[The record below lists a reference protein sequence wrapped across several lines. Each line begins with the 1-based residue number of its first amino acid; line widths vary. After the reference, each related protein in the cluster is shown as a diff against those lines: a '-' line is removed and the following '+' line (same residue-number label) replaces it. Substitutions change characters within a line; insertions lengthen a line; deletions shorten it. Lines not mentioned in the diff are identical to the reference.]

1 MRIIDCEQGTEE
13 WLKCRLGVPTS
24 SNFKKILTPTGLE
37 SKQAEG
43 YMNLLLAEI
52 ITGEVDGMEPN
63 GWMQRGTE
71 TEPVARSWYEMAHN
85 VDVKQVGFVMA
96 DGYGASPDGLV
107 GDDGLVEIK
116 VPAPQNQVA
125 NLLSGRMPS
134 EYIPQIQGQ
143 MLVCERE
150 WCDFLSYNPG
160 MPPLLLRIER
170 DEKYIA
176 ALSARLE
183 WFTEQL
189 ELKRQR
195 LIELGHLEETE

>member
-71 TEPVARSWYEMAHN
+71 IEPVARSWYEMAHN

-96 DGYGASPDGLV
+96 DGYGASPDGLEW
-107 GDDGLVEIK
+107 DDGLVEIQ

-125 NLLSGRMPS
+125 NLLSVKMPS
-134 EYIPQIQGQ
+134 EYIAQIQGQ